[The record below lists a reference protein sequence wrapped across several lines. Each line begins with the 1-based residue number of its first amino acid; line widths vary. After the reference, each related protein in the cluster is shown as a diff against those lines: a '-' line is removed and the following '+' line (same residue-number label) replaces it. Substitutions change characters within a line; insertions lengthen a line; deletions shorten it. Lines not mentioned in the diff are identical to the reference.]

1 MIRGAVSALG
11 LLASTAM
18 PMVAA
23 AASPSPSP
31 AGGDT
36 RSPGEGPGF
45 VGEPLLAIGV
55 VVGIAI
61 LAVVLTIAYVR
72 LTAPPP
78 GPGSAR

>member
-11 LLASTAM
+11 LLAWTAM
-18 PMVAA
+18 PMVVV

-45 VGEPLLAIGV
+45 VGEPLLAIGL

-72 LTAPPP
+72 LTAPPA